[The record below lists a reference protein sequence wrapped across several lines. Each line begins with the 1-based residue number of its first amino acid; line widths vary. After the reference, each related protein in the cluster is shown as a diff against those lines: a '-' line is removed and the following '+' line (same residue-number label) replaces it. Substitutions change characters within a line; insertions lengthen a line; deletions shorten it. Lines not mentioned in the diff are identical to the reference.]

1 MIFVIIIQI
10 YKIKLLSKIVKKLP
24 IILAIT
30 IGILF
35 LSIIAFMQTQSIE
48 QAQSIEQV
56 QSIEQPQSI
65 SVFDLN
71 YCPNQNKIVGE
82 MWFIRDEL
90 TTIPVRATINYE
102 INDLDDLIE
111 EGEIKITPEN
121 FEIWNVFG
129 NEVYLYYF
137 EIPVQS
143 NVTDKNLIFT
153 VMLDGGGNLVY
164 EDTIKRLTSLDNCR
178 FS

>member
-1 MIFVIIIQI
+1 M
-10 YKIKLLSKIVKKLP
+10 KRLP

-30 IGILF
+30 IGVLL
-35 LSIIAFMQTQSIE
+35 LSVIAFMQTQNIE
-48 QAQSIEQV
+48 EV

-71 YCPNQNKIVGE
+71 YCPNQNKIIGE

-90 TTIPVRATINYE
+90 TTLPVRATINYE
-102 INDLDDLIE
+102 ISDLDDLIE

-121 FEIWNVFG
+121 FVSWNLLRNQMFA
-129 NEVYLYYF
+129 YLF

-143 NVTDKNLIFT
+143 NVTDTNLIFT
-153 VMLDGGGNLVY
+153 VMLDGGSTLVY
-164 EDTIKRLTSLDNCR
+164 ENTIKRLTSLDNCR
-178 FS
+178 YS

>member
-1 MIFVIIIQI
+1 
-10 YKIKLLSKIVKKLP
+10 VKKLP

-30 IGILF
+30 IGVLF

-48 QAQSIEQV
+48 QV
-56 QSIEQPQSI
+56 QSI
-65 SVFDLN
+65 SVFDFN

-82 MWFIRDEL
+82 MWFFRDEL
-90 TTIPVRATINYE
+90 TTIPVQATINYE
-102 INDLDDLIE
+102 INNLDDLIE
-111 EGEIKITPEN
+111 EGRIKISPEN
-121 FEIWNVFG
+121 FRNWKLFG
-129 NEVYLYYF
+129 NEMYAYDF

-153 VMLDGGGNLVY
+153 VMLDDGSNLVY
-164 EDTIKRLTSLDNCR
+164 EDTIKHLTSLDNCR

>member
-1 MIFVIIIQI
+1 M
-10 YKIKLLSKIVKKLP
+10 KKLP

-30 IGILF
+30 IGVLL
-35 LSIIAFMQTQSIE
+35 LSIIAFMQTQNIE
-48 QAQSIEQV
+48 EG

-82 MWFIRDEL
+82 MWFIRDEVTTL
-90 TTIPVRATINYE
+90 TVRATINYE
-102 INDLDDLIE
+102 ISDLDGLIE

-121 FEIWNVFG
+121 FVTWNLLRNQMFA
-129 NEVYLYYF
+129 YLF

-143 NVTDKNLIFT
+143 NVTDTNLIFT
-153 VMLDGGGNLVY
+153 VMLDGGSTLVY
-164 EDTIKRLTSLDNCR
+164 EDTIKRLTSLDNC
-178 FS
+178 SWI

>member
-1 MIFVIIIQI
+1 M
-10 YKIKLLSKIVKKLP
+10 KKLS

-30 IGILF
+30 IGVLL
-35 LSIIAFMQTQSIE
+35 LSIIAFMPTQNIE
-48 QAQSIEQV
+48 QAQD
-56 QSIEQPQSI
+56 I

-82 MWFIRDEL
+82 MWFFREEL
-90 TTIPVRATINYE
+90 ITIPVRATINYE
-102 INDLDDLIE
+102 INNIDDLIE
-111 EGEIKITPEN
+111 EGRIKISPEN
-121 FEIWNVFG
+121 FRNWNLLG
-129 NEVYLYYF
+129 NEMYAYDF

-143 NVTDKNLIFT
+143 NVTGKNLILT

-164 EDTIKRLTSLDNCR
+164 ENTIKRLTSLDNCR

>member
-1 MIFVIIIQI
+1 
-10 YKIKLLSKIVKKLP
+10 VKKLP

-30 IGILF
+30 IGVLL
-35 LSIIAFMQTQSIE
+35 LSIIAFMQTQNIE
-48 QAQSIEQV
+48 EV
-56 QSIEQPQSI
+56 QSIEQAQSI

-71 YCPNQNKIVGE
+71 YCPNQNKIIGE
-82 MWFIRDEL
+82 MWFLRDEL
-90 TTIPVRATINYE
+90 TPIPVRATINYE

-111 EGEIKITPEN
+111 EGRIKISPKD
-121 FEIWNVFG
+121 FVSWNLLR
-129 NEVYLYYF
+129 NEMFAYIF

-164 EDTIKRLTSLDNCR
+164 EDIIKRLTSLDNCR

>member
-1 MIFVIIIQI
+1 MR
-10 YKIKLLSKIVKKLP
+10 KLP

-30 IGILF
+30 IGVLL
-35 LSIIAFMQTQSIE
+35 LSIIAFMQTQNIE
-48 QAQSIEQV
+48 EA

-82 MWFIRDEL
+82 MWFFRDEL

-102 INDLDDLIE
+102 INDLDDWIQV
-111 EGEIKITPEN
+111 GRIKISPEN
-121 FEIWNVFG
+121 FRNWKLFG
-129 NEVYLYYF
+129 NEMYAYDF

-143 NVTDKNLIFT
+143 NVTGKNLILT

-164 EDTIKRLTSLDNCR
+164 EDKIKHLTSLDNCR

>member
-1 MIFVIIIQI
+1 M
-10 YKIKLLSKIVKKLP
+10 KRLP

-30 IGILF
+30 IGVLL
-35 LSIIAFMQTQSIE
+35 LSVIAFMQTQNIE
-48 QAQSIEQV
+48 EV

-90 TTIPVRATINYE
+90 TTLPVRATINYE
-102 INDLDDLIE
+102 ISDLDDLIE

-121 FEIWNVFG
+121 FEIWNAFG
-129 NEVYLYYF
+129 NEMYLYYF
-137 EIPVQS
+137 
-143 NVTDKNLIFT
+143 
-153 VMLDGGGNLVY
+153 
-164 EDTIKRLTSLDNCR
+164 
-178 FS
+178 

>member
-1 MIFVIIIQI
+1 
-10 YKIKLLSKIVKKLP
+10 VKRLP

-30 IGILF
+30 IGVLL
-35 LSIIAFMQTQSIE
+35 LSVIAFMQTQNIE
-48 QAQSIEQV
+48 EV

-90 TTIPVRATINYE
+90 TTLPVRATINYE
-102 INDLDDLIE
+102 ISDLDDLIE

-121 FEIWNVFG
+121 FESWNLLRNQMFA
-129 NEVYLYYF
+129 YLF
-137 EIPVQS
+137 EISVRS

-164 EDTIKRLTSLDNCR
+164 ENTIKRLTSLDNCR
-178 FS
+178 YS

>member
-1 MIFVIIIQI
+1 M
-10 YKIKLLSKIVKKLP
+10 KKLP

-30 IGILF
+30 IGVLL
-35 LSIIAFMQTQSIE
+35 LSVIAFMQTQNIE
-48 QAQSIEQV
+48 EV
-56 QSIEQPQSI
+56 QSNEQPQSI

-71 YCPNQNKIVGE
+71 YCPNQNKIIGE
-82 MWFIRDEL
+82 MWFIRGEL
-90 TTIPVRATINYE
+90 TTLPVRATINYE

-111 EGEIKITPEN
+111 EGEIKITPKD
-121 FEIWNVFG
+121 FVSWNLLRNQMFA
-129 NEVYLYYF
+129 YLF

-143 NVTDKNLIFT
+143 NVTDTNLIFT
-153 VMLDGGGNLVY
+153 VMLDGGSNLVY

>member
-1 MIFVIIIQI
+1 
-10 YKIKLLSKIVKKLP
+10 VKRLP

-30 IGILF
+30 IGVLL
-35 LSIIAFMQTQSIE
+35 LSVIAFMQTQNIE
-48 QAQSIEQV
+48 EV

-65 SVFDLN
+65 SVFELN

-90 TTIPVRATINYE
+90 TTMPVRATINYE
-102 INDLDDLIE
+102 ISDLDGLIE

-121 FEIWNVFG
+121 FVSWNLLG
-129 NEVYLYYF
+129 NEIFAYFF

>member
-48 QAQSIEQV
+48 QV
-56 QSIEQPQSI
+56 QSIVQVQSI

-82 MWFIRDEL
+82 MWFYRDEL

-129 NEVYLYYF
+129 NEMYLYYF

-153 VMLDGGGNLVY
+153 VMLDGGSNLVY

>member
-1 MIFVIIIQI
+1 
-10 YKIKLLSKIVKKLP
+10 VKKLP

-30 IGILF
+30 IGVLL
-35 LSIIAFMQTQSIE
+35 LSVIAFMQTQNIE
-48 QAQSIEQV
+48 EV

-71 YCPNQNKIVGE
+71 YCPNQNKIIGE
-82 MWFIRDEL
+82 MWFLRDEL
-90 TTIPVRATINYE
+90 TTMRVRATINYE
-102 INDLDDLIE
+102 IGDLDDLIE
-111 EGEIKITPEN
+111 EGKIKITPKD
-121 FEIWNVFG
+121 FVSWNLFR
-129 NEVYLYYF
+129 NQMFAYIF

-143 NVTDKNLIFT
+143 NVTDTNLIFT
-153 VMLDGGGNLVY
+153 VMLDGGSNLVY

>member
-1 MIFVIIIQI
+1 M
-10 YKIKLLSKIVKKLP
+10 KKLP

-30 IGILF
+30 IVVLL
-35 LSIIAFMQTQSIE
+35 LSIIAFMQTQN
-48 QAQSIEQV
+48 IEQV

-90 TTIPVRATINYE
+90 TTLPVRATINYE
-102 INDLDDLIE
+102 ISDLDDLIE

-121 FEIWNVFG
+121 FVSWNLLRNQMFA
-129 NEVYLYYF
+129 YLF

-143 NVTDKNLIFT
+143 NVTDTNLIFT
-153 VMLDGGGNLVY
+153 VMLDGGSTLVY
-164 EDTIKRLTSLDNCR
+164 EDTIKRLTSLDNC
-178 FS
+178 SWI

>member
-1 MIFVIIIQI
+1 M
-10 YKIKLLSKIVKKLP
+10 KRLP

-30 IGILF
+30 IGVLL
-35 LSIIAFMQTQSIE
+35 LSVIAFMQTQNIE
-48 QAQSIEQV
+48 EV

-90 TTIPVRATINYE
+90 TTLPVRATINYE
-102 INDLDDLIE
+102 ISDLDDLIE

-121 FEIWNVFG
+121 FVSWNLLRNQMFA
-129 NEVYLYYF
+129 YLF

-153 VMLDGGGNLVY
+153 VMLDGGSNLVY
-164 EDTIKRLTSLDNCR
+164 ENTIKRLTSLDNCR
-178 FS
+178 YS

>member
-1 MIFVIIIQI
+1 M
-10 YKIKLLSKIVKKLP
+10 KRLP

-30 IGILF
+30 IGVI
-35 LSIIAFMQTQSIE
+35 LSIIAFMQTQNTE
-48 QAQSIEQV
+48 KV

-82 MWFIRDEL
+82 MWFIRDEVTTL
-90 TTIPVRATINYE
+90 TVRATINYE
-102 INDLDDLIE
+102 ISDLDGLIE

-121 FEIWNVFG
+121 FVSWNLFR
-129 NEVYLYYF
+129 NPMFAYLF

-143 NVTDKNLIFT
+143 NVTDTNLIFT
-153 VMLDGGGNLVY
+153 VMLDDGSTLVY
-164 EDTIKRLTSLDNCR
+164 EDTIKRLTSLDNC
-178 FS
+178 SWV

>member
-1 MIFVIIIQI
+1 
-10 YKIKLLSKIVKKLP
+10 VKRLP

-30 IGILF
+30 IGVLL
-35 LSIIAFMQTQSIE
+35 LSVIAFMQTQNIE
-48 QAQSIEQV
+48 EV

-90 TTIPVRATINYE
+90 TTLPVRATINYE
-102 INDLDDLIE
+102 ISDLDDLIE
-111 EGEIKITPEN
+111 EGEIKITPKD
-121 FEIWNVFG
+121 FVSWNLLRNQMFA
-129 NEVYLYYF
+129 YLF

-143 NVTDKNLIFT
+143 NVTDTNLIFT

-164 EDTIKRLTSLDNCR
+164 EDKIKRLTSLDNCR